1 MAPPRRKAG
10 KPTQAP
16 EPVTKALAPMAAPHD
31 EPVAHSA
38 PQPEAKSSQAQME
51 TKAQMEPGGLALN
64 HAREAFVRLKQASE
78 ETSQAFEASY
88 KLTNSGLTTL
98 GLKAVEALKATS
110 DHHFAFWNSLMGL
123 RSPSEALS
131 LHSDYVVKQFANLKA
146 QTSDLVA
153 TAQQIALESSQP
165 LKATLAKTIKP
176 AV

>member
-1 MAPPRRKAG
+1 
-10 KPTQAP
+10 
-16 EPVTKALAPMAAPHD
+16 
-31 EPVAHSA
+31 
-38 PQPEAKSSQAQME
+38 
-51 TKAQMEPGGLALN
+51 
-64 HAREAFVRLKQASE
+64 
-78 ETSQAFEASY
+78 
-88 KLTNSGLTTL
+88 
-98 GLKAVEALKATS
+98 
-110 DHHFAFWNSLMGL
+110 MGL